1 MAYKEARE
9 EGTFLSVLADGK
21 FHMTVPEGTEGAR
34 KRVYKTSTGEE
45 GFKWEK
51 VITEVSGLI
60 SKVEFHE
67 GDYGKNLNLT
77 ITDGDD
83 EPLIISLATAQP
95 FGEDMMKKLL
105 SVDMDL
111 PVKLVPY
118 SFVDDK
124 GKAKKGMTVYQNFYI
139 DEAGKPQG
147 DKIKSYFQEGE
158 GKETKNVNGYPDAPK
173 AKAGKTISTDEW
185 KAYFLNCRIFMVNC
199 ITDKLA
205 LDGDNW
211 DQDASY
217 DPVNGAANK
226 AKANF

>member
-1 MAYKEARE
+1 MAYKEAVDQ
-9 EGTFLSVLADGK
+9 GTFLSVLADGK
-21 FHMTVPEGTEGAR
+21 FHMTVDEGTEGAR

-67 GDYGKNLNLT
+67 GDYGKNLNIT
-77 ITDGDD
+77 ITDGED

-105 SVDMDL
+105 AVNMDL

-118 SFVDDK
+118 SFIDDK
-124 GKAKKGMTVYQNFYI
+124 GKTRKGMSVYQNFFI
-139 DEAGKPQG
+139 GEDGKPQG
-147 DKIKSYFQEGE
+147 DKLKSYFQEGE
-158 GKETKNVNGYPDAPK
+158 GKETKNINGYPDAPK

-185 KAYFLNCRIFMVNC
+185 KMYFMQARLFMIEK
-199 ITDKLA
+199 ITETLKLE
-205 LDGDNW
+205 DTDW
-211 DQDASY
+211 SQDASY
-217 DPVNGAANK
+217 DPVTGAAK
-226 AKANF
+226 KGDF